1 MHQTE
6 QQTIDRHHQDQEQPP
21 CHKEDYQKILETSSI
36 SSAAEFQNFF
46 QKKSSD
52 IAWDFLSN
60 ILCSEPTEQCFFR
73 DCSEC
78 KDKIEQLQDEL
89 ESIFDFF
96 KVHSV
101 TWECWDST
109 DRCEVTTFNNTPA
122 KFCKVLMEKLTLY
135 SEHFMIDKKQTKAFQ
150 TLKKELPLDSVLII
164 GDFSM
169 NYSFE
174 ESRNISSAHYNKK
187 QCTVYTAMIYM
198 DISGL
203 RKEQSVI
210 IISDNPKHTYKEVY
224 CMNYVINNYLDTFFE
239 NRKIN
244 YFWSDG
250 APGMASI

>member
-1 MHQTE
+1 MDKTLKSLTALI
-6 QQTIDRHHQDQEQPP
+6 TIILGTNDYINVINDEGVKIPLNKYVLLHTIPECFELFSLENPEVCKLTFFYHHRPRNVVYLGSHGTMEYCLCEI
-21 CHKEDYQKILETSSI
+21 CHNLEKILETSSI
-36 SSAAEFQNFF
+36 SSAAEFQHFF

-52 IAWDFLSN
+52 IARDFLSN

-150 TLKKELPLDSVLII
+150 TLKKELPLDSALII

-174 ESRNISSAHYNKK
+174 ES
-187 QCTVYTAMIYM
+187 
-198 DISGL
+198 
-203 RKEQSVI
+203 
-210 IISDNPKHTYKEVY
+210 
-224 CMNYVINNYLDTFFE
+224 
-239 NRKIN
+239 
-244 YFWSDG
+244 
-250 APGMASI
+250 